1 MLWPAA
7 YQQKVCYRLLK
18 TEEEERGGCTFE
30 GIKSEGRSAQNTV
43 ETLNDGWCDRE
54 GLDGG
59 RWSAVTTA
67 KGRSWKKTTATLTV
81 NYHFS
86 DYTCVWLVNMS
97 ALRWG
102 IFNISF
108 TLTAVT
114 LWQHIST
121 RILENCV
128 ENGWRGRF
136 TAAYHSQDTCKKGL
150 YKKTKQKKIVQKLR
164 CVSYHHQHPQQ
175 VVFVNVH
182 VYGTTEL
189 KRAEKHYETTCVQHP
204 PAHPPFLRSS
214 SHYPINKKMAWF
226 HLADLVSGFL
236 VLCKLAHWVT
246 WKTWLLFVLLVTPV
260 LTYYESQP

>member
-30 GIKSEGRSAQNTV
+30 GIKSEGRSAQKTV

-108 TLTAVT
+108 TDCSDSMTTHLNKNFGELCRKWVKREIHCC
-114 LWQHIST
+114 LPQPGH
-121 RILENCV
+121 L
-128 ENGWRGRF
+128 
-136 TAAYHSQDTCKKGL
+136 QKKG
-150 YKKTKQKKIVQKLR
+150 YIKKQNKKNSPKVTVCVIPPPTPTAGCFCERSRVWYNWTEESWKALWNYMCAASPSPPPIPQIIITLPNKQKDGLVPFSWFGFRVPGIV
-164 CVSYHHQHPQQ
+164 
-175 VVFVNVH
+175 
-182 VYGTTEL
+182 
-189 KRAEKHYETTCVQHP
+189 
-204 PAHPPFLRSS
+204 
-214 SHYPINKKMAWF
+214 
-226 HLADLVSGFL
+226 
-236 VLCKLAHWVT
+236 
-246 WKTWLLFVLLVTPV
+246 
-260 LTYYESQP
+260 